1 MRVLSLVLVV
11 LALLLLF
18 PALLPLLGWLNW
30 MVLPLALLGAGLGV
44 LSGEERAFKLGLL
57 VMAVSALR
65 LLLGGGL
72 L

>member
-1 MRVLSLVLVV
+1 MRSLSLVFSV
-11 LALLLLF
+11 LALLLLL

-30 MVLPLALLGAGLGV
+30 LVIPLALLGAGLGV
-44 LSGEERAFKLGLL
+44 LFGEERAWKLGLL
-57 VMAVSALR
+57 VLGVAALR

>member
-1 MRVLSLVLVV
+1 M
-11 LALLLLF
+11 LLL

-30 MVLPLALLGAGLGV
+30 LVIPLALLGAGLGV
-44 LSGEERAFKLGLL
+44 LFGEERAWKLGLL
-57 VMAVSALR
+57 VLGVAALR

>member
-1 MRVLSLVLVV
+1 MRSLSLLFSV
-11 LALLLLF
+11 LALLLLL

-30 MVLPLALLGAGLGV
+30 LVIPLALLGAGLGV
-44 LSGEERAFKLGLL
+44 LFGEERAWKLGLL
-57 VMAVSALR
+57 VLGVAALR

>member
-1 MRVLSLVLVV
+1 MRTLSLVLAV
-11 LALLLLF
+11 LALLLLL
-18 PALLPLLGWLNW
+18 PALFPLMGWLNW

-44 LSGEERAFKLGLL
+44 LSGADRAFKLGLL